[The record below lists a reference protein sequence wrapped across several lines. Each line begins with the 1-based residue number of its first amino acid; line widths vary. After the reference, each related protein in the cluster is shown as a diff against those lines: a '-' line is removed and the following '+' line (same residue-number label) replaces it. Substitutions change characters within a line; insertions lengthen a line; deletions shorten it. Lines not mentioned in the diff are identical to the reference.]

1 MSTKYLYRC
10 PKCKVV
16 LCNPET
22 QGEYTDHGVLD
33 VWCPVCK
40 EWREAELIDTI

>member
-1 MSTKYLYRC
+1 MTTKYLYRC

-16 LCNPET
+16 LCDPET
-22 QGEYTDHGVLD
+22 QEEYHEHHLLE

-40 EWREAELIDTI
+40 AWVEAECIDTI